1 MIISIQYLRAIAAF
15 FVLLSHVSEKNM
27 DMFGGKMFTFWYH
40 GGEFGVDIFFIVSGF
55 IMSYTT
61 QNIHQTPYAFFTFIK
76 KRIIRIIPLYWFLT
90 FVALAVYIVIPEKVN
105 SSGGLETVPFQS
117 FFLLPVQRDEAY
129 LLNVGWTLRNEFIF
143 YFIFS
148 VGLLFSKN
156 IGTFLVMIVLTLL
169 MIIPSVLD
177 LPSLNDYYYNF
188 LNDLF
193 FEFALGML
201 LFRLTQK
208 IKNVPITLSIF
219 LIVLG
224 FILFYTLQS
233 GMMELTN
240 IRGVDS
246 GFIALIICF
255 GFVSLEP
262 YFIKK
267 PIELFMKLGVA
278 SYSTYLLHP
287 FILSAFKMI
296 YNKVPQ
302 FSSLGEI
309 VITTILVVASL
320 FFGYLCYIFIEKNL
334 TKITKR
340 FVG

>member
-1 MIISIQYLRAIAAF
+1 MIVSIQYLRAIAAF
-15 FVLLSHVSEKNM
+15 FVLLSHVAEKNLGL
-27 DMFGGKMFTFWYH
+27 FGGEMFYFWFH
-40 GGEFGVDIFFIVSGF
+40 AGEFGVDIFFIVSGF

-90 FVALAVYIVIPEKVN
+90 FIALAIFIVIPEKVN
-105 SSGGLETVPFQS
+105 SSGGFETVPFQS
-117 FFLLPVQRDEAY
+117 FFLLPILRDEVY
-129 LLNVGWTLRNEFIF
+129 LLNVGWTLRYEFIF

-148 VGLLFSKN
+148 IGLLFSKN
-156 IGTFLVMIVLTLL
+156 IGTFLVILVLSLL

-177 LPSLNDYYYNF
+177 LSSLHDYYYNF
-188 LNDLF
+188 LNNLF
-193 FEFALGML
+193 FEFALGIL

-208 IKNVPITLSIF
+208 IKNIPNMLSILF
-219 LIVLG
+219 IVVG

-233 GMMELTN
+233 GMIELTN

-246 GFIALIICF
+246 GLIALMICF

-262 YFIKK
+262 YFIKN

-287 FILSAFKMI
+287 FILSAFRMI

-302 FSSLGEI
+302 FSSLNEI
-309 VITTILVVASL
+309 IITAILIVTSL

-334 TKITKR
+334 IKITKR
-340 FVG
+340 LVG